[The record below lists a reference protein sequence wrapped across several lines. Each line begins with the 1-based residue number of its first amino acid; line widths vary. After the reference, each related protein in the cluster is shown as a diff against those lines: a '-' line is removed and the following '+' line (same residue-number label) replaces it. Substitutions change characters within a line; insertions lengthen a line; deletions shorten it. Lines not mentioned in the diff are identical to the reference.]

1 VPTCAAVTVARAGKG
16 GCTLFARLRKG
27 DRPLFRPHVRKRGQP
42 PFPNGGKGDSP
53 LFRARRSTCG
63 FTLAELLIVVAVIAI
78 LVALSIPVGGRAID
92 EANQVQC
99 RANLRALGMAVLVYA
114 KDNNGA
120 LPVSDVMDGPHPR
133 LVAGLRPY
141 VEDPRPYYCPSET
154 SPERLCTDAN
164 FRAGRIG
171 YFYYS
176 CEKKPGNLLL
186 STFLRLDVAW
196 PRRLY
201 NTMPPRTWVA
211 SDAWFSGGPTAHRA
225 YKKGVDYV
233 TLGGDVQFLPE
244 TPREAF
250 R

>member
-1 VPTCAAVTVARAGKG
+1 VPTGAAVTVARAGKG
-16 GCTLFARLRKG
+16 GCTLFSRLRKG
-27 DRPLFRPHVRKRGQP
+27 DCPLFRT
-42 PFPNGGKGDSP
+42 
-53 LFRARRSTCG
+53 RRSPCG

-78 LVALSIPVGGRAID
+78 LVALSLPVGGRAID

-99 RANLRALGMAVLVYA
+99 RANLRALGMAVLLYA
-114 KDNNGA
+114 KDNDGA

-133 LVAGLRPY
+133 LVAALRPY

-154 SPERLCTDAN
+154 APERLCTDAN
-164 FRAGRIG
+164 FQAGHIG

-176 CEKKPGNLLL
+176 CDKKPANLLL

-201 NTMPPRTWVA
+201 NTMHSRTWVA